1 GIRSGDGQEQ
11 AGRGRGHHRGERL
24 RSSGRDDELLP
35 GAGPQG
41 YLRLYVP
48 PRRMRRALVRGPGT
62 PHRAGRHGDRRVRA
76 ASRVVLLLLRADADV
91 LPRLRPGELRGR
103 GRADHLYRAALRRT
117 VAGSEP
123 AALQRHQQAVR
134 DDHRNSRRRDR
145 GPEHADGRQPDH
157 ELPDGL

>member
-1 GIRSGDGQEQ
+1 GIRSGDGQGQ
-11 AGRGRGHHRGERL
+11 AGRRRGHHRGERL

-41 YLRLYVP
+41 HLRLYLP
-48 PRRMRRALVRGPGT
+48 PCRLRRSLLRGPRAA
-62 PHRAGRHGDRRVRA
+62 HRAGRHGDRGVRA
-76 ASRVVLLLLRADADV
+76 APRVVLLLLRADADV

-103 GRADHLYRAALRRT
+103 RRADHLYRAALRRA
-117 VAGSEP
+117 VARPEP
-123 AALQRHQQAVR
+123 AALQRHQPAVR
-134 DDHRNSRRRDR
+134 DGHRNPRGRDR